1 MKNILSVA
9 LLALGLLS
17 ANGAFAGQK
26 KKKDKVEGY
35 VFTPVKELQATSV
48 KDQNRS
54 GTCWA
59 FSGESFLESEMIR
72 MGKDP
77 VDLSEMFVV
86 YHTYADKSRKFV
98 RMHGYLNYGAG
109 GAFHDVSYVLG
120 KYGVVPESVYNGMN
134 YGEEKPVQGEMDAML
149 KAQVESVIKN
159 KNRKLST
166 AWDKAVVSTID
177 SYLGKAPEKF
187 EYEGK
192 EYTPQSFAKDYCGL
206 NADDYV
212 EITSYT
218 HHPFYSSFILEVP
231 DNWMWSKVYN
241 VPLNEL
247 NQIMDNA
254 IDNGFTVGWA
264 ADVSEKGFATKS
276 KGVAV
281 VPDANF
287 KEMNDAEIS
296 KWEKMT
302 SKEKNS
308 KLYSMNKPGPEK
320 VITQENRQLAFDN
333 YQTTDDHGMH
343 IVGTAKDQNGKIYYK
358 VKNSWGAYNKYD
370 GYFYCSKAFFDYKTM
385 CIMVHKDAIPADIR
399 KKMGL

>member
-1 MKNILSVA
+1 MKNILAIA
-9 LLALGLLS
+9 LLALSLLS
-17 ANGAFAGQK
+17 VDGAMAGQR
-26 KKKDKVEGY
+26 KKKDKVKGY

-77 VDLSEMFVV
+77 VNLSEMFVV
-86 YHTYADKSRKFV
+86 YHTYADKARKYV
-98 RMHGYLNYGAG
+98 RMHGYLNFGPG

-120 KYGVVPESVYNGMN
+120 KYGAVPESVYSGMN
-134 YGEEKPVQGEMDAML
+134 YGTEKPVQGEMDTML
-149 KAQVESVIKN
+149 KAQVDAVIKN

-166 AWDKAVVSTID
+166 AWDKAITSTLD
-177 SYLGKAPEKF
+177 AYLGHAPEKF
-187 EYEGK
+187 VYEGK
-192 EYTPQSFAKDYCGL
+192 EYTSQSFAKDYCGL

-218 HHPFYSSFILEVP
+218 HHPFYSKFILEVP
-231 DNWMWSKVYN
+231 DNWMWNNVYN
-241 VPLNEL
+241 VPLKEMDR
-247 NQIMDNA
+247 IMDNA
-254 IDNGFTVGWA
+254 ISNGFTVGWA

-281 VPDANF
+281 VPDVNF

-296 KWEKMT
+296 KWESLSSSEQKQ
-302 SKEKNS
+302 
-308 KLYSMNKPGPEK
+308 KLYSMDKPGPEK
-320 VITQENRQLAFDN
+320 EITQENRQLAYDN
-333 YQTTDDHGMH
+333 YETTDDHGMH
-343 IVGTAKDQNGKIYYK
+343 IVGTAKDQTGKLYYK
-358 VKNSWGAYNKYD
+358 VKNSWGAYNKYK
-370 GYFYCSKAFFDYKTM
+370 GYFYCSKAFFNYKTM

-399 KKMGL
+399 KKLGL